1 MFEDFEEFASGRSLS
16 TAYHAALGRLH
27 FFGLTVPCPDYN
39 TTQKELS
46 MTMIVEHPLAEP
58 MISRCWIGGP
68 RELEQ
73 YRQEMLDGILDFE
86 VERGNWP
93 YTYHQRMAAQI
104 PLVIA
109 ELRRNPDTRR
119 AVIDVRDWGRD
130 LGNDDP
136 ACLQNIQ
143 YLIRE
148 GKLHCKVLFRSN
160 DACKAAFMNAFALIM
175 LQKRIADELGI
186 PVGSYVHRANSFHCY
201 EKDLPLLEGYVQR
214 IMNGNDVTYNY
225 VGDWDELME
234 EAKPDIAAMVAALK
248 GGDTN
253 ESG

>member
-1 MFEDFEEFASGRSLS
+1 MIEEFVYGHSLAE
-16 TAYHAALGRLH
+16 AYHDALSYLHWLGR
-27 FFGLTVPCPDYN
+27 TVPCPDYN

-46 MTMIVEHPLAEP
+46 MTMIVDSPLAEP
-58 MISRCWIGGP
+58 MISRCFIGGP

-109 ELRRNPDTRR
+109 ELRRNPDSRR

-130 LGNDDP
+130 LGSDDP

-143 YLIRE
+143 YFIRD
-148 GKLHCKVLFRSN
+148 GQLHGKVLFRSN

-175 LQKRIADELGI
+175 LQKRIADELGV
-186 PVGSYVHRANSFHCY
+186 PMGTYTHRANSFHCY
-201 EKDLPLLEGYVQR
+201 EKDYPLLLGYIERLVESSEETTYCYEGE
-214 IMNGNDVTYNY
+214 
-225 VGDWDELME
+225 WDELME
-234 EAKPDIAAMVAALK
+234 EAKPEIAAMVEELK
-248 GGDTN
+248 H
-253 ESG
+253 ER